1 MMRRNKK
8 IFYGF
13 LAFFIP
19 FLFLVIL
26 FFLKGFFEKNTVMY
40 TDAFVQYYPLFN
52 YLKGIINGTSSFF
65 YSFYKNFGGTM
76 FGTFFYYLSSP
87 LNIFVKFIS
96 RDFIMV
102 FFLWLIIFK
111 ISFCSLSMYLYMTYK
126 HKKCDLLILSFSICY
141 GLMGYNINYFVNFM
155 WLDVVALAPIVLIGL
170 DKLINKES
178 PLLYIVSLF
187 ISIFSNYYISYML
200 CIFCVLYFLYEVFL
214 KYNDKKEIF
223 QLSKKFIIISLFTGL
238 MCSFFLVPCF
248 FESRNYF
255 RSLGLNNIFVFDYN
269 IFDIFSKS
277 FIGSISLE
285 DLLNNGSMNLYCGVI
300 VFPLVYLFLVNKK
313 IPQKRRRLT
322 LLLII
327 FMILPCFIFPL
338 NYVWHL
344 FSRPNFYSYRY
355 SFLLCFFLINI
366 AYESYENMDF
376 NKLHVLIYL
385 AIYCIISFYFVLI
398 VCFGNYYDFL
408 SYKCIW
414 LTLIFLFI
422 YLFLLKME
430 DKRFSKL
437 LVCFCLLIE
446 NIFNIGI
453 VFKNPVFFEKQEMYN
468 NYYLDVIKKYGTERL
483 EFTNYISLNDSILFR
498 YNGINNFLSTNNSRV
513 MRFISQ
519 MSFKSKFFNQNL
531 YSYQKGQYIFDSIIG
546 LKYVVST
553 YKIDDYTL
561 IDKYKID
568 DDNEYYVYENPNSI
582 GIGYIINDECN
593 NIEFKDFRYDEKI
606 FNCISG
612 VNHSFYKENSIK
624 KNNNEYSSII
634 SKPSDFYLYYPSLFR
649 NEINLEDTVLYS
661 SKDYAFIQNNEK
673 NYNFKF
679 NIDDEVD
686 MDNLKVYIFDFD
698 KFKSIVKNMKKEVLN
713 YNIDNNR
720 FVGSIDTDG
729 GLLMITIP
737 YEKGLIVKVDGQ
749 RVDYKEVIDTFIG
762 INLDSG
768 HHEITIDYSQP
779 FLSQGVFIST
789 LSFMLIIFYVKKLY

>member
-277 FIGSISLE
+277 FIEFFYILVWNWF
-285 DLLNNGSMNLYCGVI
+285 LN
-300 VFPLVYLFLVNKK
+300 
-313 IPQKRRRLT
+313 
-322 LLLII
+322 
-327 FMILPCFIFPL
+327 
-338 NYVWHL
+338 
-344 FSRPNFYSYRY
+344 
-355 SFLLCFFLINI
+355 FF
-366 AYESYENMDF
+366 
-376 NKLHVLIYL
+376 
-385 AIYCIISFYFVLI
+385 
-398 VCFGNYYDFL
+398 
-408 SYKCIW
+408 
-414 LTLIFLFI
+414 
-422 YLFLLKME
+422 
-430 DKRFSKL
+430 
-437 LVCFCLLIE
+437 
-446 NIFNIGI
+446 
-453 VFKNPVFFEKQEMYN
+453 
-468 NYYLDVIKKYGTERL
+468 
-483 EFTNYISLNDSILFR
+483 
-498 YNGINNFLSTNNSRV
+498 
-513 MRFISQ
+513 
-519 MSFKSKFFNQNL
+519 
-531 YSYQKGQYIFDSIIG
+531 
-546 LKYVVST
+546 
-553 YKIDDYTL
+553 
-561 IDKYKID
+561 
-568 DDNEYYVYENPNSI
+568 
-582 GIGYIINDECN
+582 
-593 NIEFKDFRYDEKI
+593 
-606 FNCISG
+606 
-612 VNHSFYKENSIK
+612 
-624 KNNNEYSSII
+624 
-634 SKPSDFYLYYPSLFR
+634 
-649 NEINLEDTVLYS
+649 
-661 SKDYAFIQNNEK
+661 
-673 NYNFKF
+673 
-679 NIDDEVD
+679 
-686 MDNLKVYIFDFD
+686 
-698 KFKSIVKNMKKEVLN
+698 
-713 YNIDNNR
+713 
-720 FVGSIDTDG
+720 
-729 GLLMITIP
+729 
-737 YEKGLIVKVDGQ
+737 
-749 RVDYKEVIDTFIG
+749 
-762 INLDSG
+762 
-768 HHEITIDYSQP
+768 
-779 FLSQGVFIST
+779 
-789 LSFMLIIFYVKKLY
+789 